1 RVSFGCELPLR
12 IFSER
17 LVMCNGNL
25 CRLVQLLLD
34 GLVGH
39 MRDSLSTANTG
50 PGSVFKWYHTGIDS
64 VFSRICKGLEILRI
78 NDRHTGIDSDNTF
91 NASEHLIVPVERF
104 IAFDQ
109 LYDFSFYFVDIFL
122 IDIYHFFTD
131 LQDHLPCVLPV

>member
-1 RVSFGCELPLR
+1 MIIFPIHLLSSNQGKHDQNQLEFHIVQDQRVSFGCELPLR

-50 PGSVFKWYHTGIDS
+50 PGSVLKWYHTGIDS
-64 VFSRICKGLEILRI
+64 VFSGIGKSLEILRI
-78 NDRHTGIDSDNTF
+78 NDRHPGIDRAYPFD
-91 NASEHLIVPVERF
+91 ALEDLIVPVERF
-104 IAFDQ
+104 IAFDE
-109 LYDFSFYFVDIFL
+109 L
-122 IDIYHFFTD
+122 
-131 LQDHLPCVLPV
+131 